1 MRSAA
6 PVAVVLAALA
16 VARIEA
22 AVLPCHGCNADQYQ
36 LMAMGHGVGQHLV
49 FDFPNQRLSAFTV
62 RCEDQ
67 QPAGEGSLKP
77 AEGWRMPCALGLV
90 VESLPL
96 DPEAEE
102 AFRMARQ
109 LWLETGGTFRKHVV
123 VAAGE
128 VDAGPSALLLTRDA
142 TRRSQVADRLY
153 DHWPL
158 GRELSSVIRTFLA
171 LFASDPVVEVFEV
184 VFEDG
189 SRMRVE
195 CQLSRQRCAYE
206 RGSARDPFDQPIFD
220 GVHLNPR
227 NTVWGSVGPDCGR
240 SMPRRMV
247 SRCRVWTA
255 AGGGSVRALRGRSGD
270 RTSRLRGPPLRRLS
284 RRRKLG
290 RCG

>member
-96 DPEAEE
+96 DPAAEE

-142 TRRSQVADRLY
+142 TQRTKLADRLY

-220 GVHLNPR
+220 GGSPEPSEYRLGERWAGLWVLNAR
-227 NTVWGSVGPDCGR
+227 AHGIAVQGVD
-240 SMPRRMV
+240 
-247 SRCRVWTA
+247 
-255 AGGGSVRALRGRSGD
+255 GGGRGEVCVRCEVDPA
-270 RTSRLRGPPLRRLS
+270 TRRLVCAG
-284 RRRKLG
+284 R
-290 RCG
+290 RCGD